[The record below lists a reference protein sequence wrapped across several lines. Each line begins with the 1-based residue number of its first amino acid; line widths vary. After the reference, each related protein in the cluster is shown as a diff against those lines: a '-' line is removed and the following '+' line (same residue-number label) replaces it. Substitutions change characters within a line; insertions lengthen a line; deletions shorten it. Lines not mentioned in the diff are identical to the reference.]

1 MPDSHR
7 RSESRE
13 NGITPASVDVPKSDR
28 VARGLLGLAVVLV
41 AASLRTPVTS
51 LGPLLP
57 DIERDV
63 GLGPVLA
70 GLLTSAPTLVF
81 GLVSVLVPWLV
92 RHVSNGRAVS
102 LSMAAIVAGL
112 VVRSAGNV
120 GPLLVGT
127 LVAMGGIA
135 IVNVML
141 PVVVR
146 SGFPAREGWMTGLY
160 VSIMQVGATAG
171 AAFAVPLAAVGGGWQ
186 AGLAWWA
193 APAVV
198 GLAVWLPS
206 SRLISLQGR
215 RNAGGSTLSW
225 GRLVRD
231 RTAMA
236 VMWFFGLQSALAYV
250 MMGWLPTVMQ
260 DAGLA
265 PAAAGS
271 VLAVAITT
279 TIPISLVA
287 PVWLARRRDQRRF
300 SLVVSASWAAG
311 LLGLIFAPAA
321 APMVWAVFVGGGLA
335 GFPVSLLL
343 MGLRSA
349 TPADTTRVSA
359 FAQGLGYLVAL
370 PAPLLFGLLTDVART
385 PNLPLWLLV
394 ASLLPLVVHAWRA
407 GEPRHVGA
415 AGS

>member
-1 MPDSHR
+1 M
-7 RSESRE
+7 
-13 NGITPASVDVPKSDR
+13 TPANVAAPASGRAAR
-28 VARGLLGLAVVLV
+28 VLLGLAIVLV
-41 AASLRTPVTS
+41 AASLRPPVTS

-57 DIERDV
+57 DIEQAV
-63 GLGPVLA
+63 GLSPVLA

-81 GLVSVLVPWLV
+81 GCVSVMVPWLV
-92 RHVSNGRAVS
+92 RHLSNGRAVTV
-102 LSMAAIVAGL
+102 SMAVVAAGV
-112 VVRSAGNV
+112 VVRSAGTV
-120 GPLLVGT
+120 GLLLVGT

-135 IVNVML
+135 IANVML
-141 PVVVR
+141 PAVVR
-146 SGFPAREGWMTGLY
+146 AGFPAREGWMTGLY
-160 VSIMQVGATAG
+160 VSVMQAGATAG
-171 AAFAVPLAAVGGGWQ
+171 AAFAVPLAAVHGGWQ

-193 APAVV
+193 VPAVV

-215 RNAGGSTLSW
+215 RDGGKSALSW
-225 GRLVRD
+225 GRLARD
-231 RTAMA
+231 RTAVA

-250 MMGWLPTVMQ
+250 TMGWLPTILQ
-260 DAGLA
+260 DAGLE

-271 VLAVAITT
+271 VLAVAITV

-287 PVWLARRRDQRRF
+287 PAWLARRPDQQYF
-300 SLVVSASWAAG
+300 SLVVSASWTLG
-311 LLGLIFAPAA
+311 LVGLIFAPTA
-321 APMVWAVFVGGGLA
+321 APMLWATFLGGGLA

-370 PAPLLFGLLTDVART
+370 PAPLLFGLLTDVTGSRNVPLALLVVLV
-385 PNLPLWLLV
+385 LPLGFY
-394 ASLLPLVVHAWRA
+394 AWRA

-415 AGS
+415 GEAE